1 MPDVMVTKPKMNGT
15 LEGSKGLSSFPNGL
29 QATFYKEGS
38 PPGESIG
45 AEGDAGEAKGREYV
59 GGVACQIGKISPV
72 AFGLVVPMTIT
83 STSRRL
89 SG

>member
-1 MPDVMVTKPKMNGT
+1 MPDGMVIKDERDTRRVQGP
-15 LEGSKGLSSFPNGL
+15 LLLSNGL
-29 QATFYKEGS
+29 QATFYTDGS
-38 PPGESIG
+38 PPGECIG